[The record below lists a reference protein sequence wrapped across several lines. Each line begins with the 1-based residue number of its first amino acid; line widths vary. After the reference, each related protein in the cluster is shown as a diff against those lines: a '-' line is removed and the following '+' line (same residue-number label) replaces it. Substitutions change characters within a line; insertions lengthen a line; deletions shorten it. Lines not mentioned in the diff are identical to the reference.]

1 VPRVEFRHK
10 PRLKE
15 QWEHEAHLLHWWW
28 KRRIRKKLHCRELG
42 HITGKARQESGTCGF
57 GPGRL
62 QPSYPPWPENPPRGL
77 DAVIDKTT
85 NSLEDVALSTTI
97 PNLYLISSTKCSLEI
112 ANLFYAQ
119 KLKVINAIQNLPFA
133 YVLLDLGPGIHF
145 NTLDFFLIA
154 TEGLFVATPEP
165 TAIENTFVFIKSI
178 YLRKLKLALKEANM
192 WHICQEEV
200 AKLSKG
206 ALKSP
211 LDLINILV
219 GRILEN
225 GAVFKDLLS
234 GLKFSLILNKFR
246 GQVTEDLGEQL
257 VEVCNRHLYPSFDFL
272 GNISYDSRVY
282 ESILARNI
290 FIRKYPY
297 TKTVSDLQNMAR
309 RLTGEKQQPIQI
321 KALK

>member
-1 VPRVEFRHK
+1 M
-10 PRLKE
+10 
-15 QWEHEAHLLHWWW
+15 
-28 KRRIRKKLHCRELG
+28 RRIYSIGGGKGGSGKSFIAASLGIFLAKQGKKVVLVDLDLGASNLHTLLG
-42 HITGKARQESGTCGF
+42 QRIPQ
-57 GPGRL
+57 
-62 QPSYPPWPENPPRGL
+62 RGL
-77 DAVIDKTT
+77 DAFIDKTT

-112 ANLFYAQ
+112 ANFFYAQ
-119 KLKVINAIQNLPFA
+119 KLKVINAIKNLPFA
-133 YVLLDLGPGIHF
+133 YVLLDLGPGINF

-219 GRILEN
+219 GRNLEN
-225 GAVFKDLLS
+225 GTVFKDLLS

-321 KALK
+321 KASK

>member
-1 VPRVEFRHK
+1 
-10 PRLKE
+10 
-15 QWEHEAHLLHWWW
+15 
-28 KRRIRKKLHCRELG
+28 
-42 HITGKARQESGTCGF
+42 
-57 GPGRL
+57 
-62 QPSYPPWPENPPRGL
+62 
-77 DAVIDKTT
+77 
-85 NSLEDVALSTTI
+85 
-97 PNLYLISSTKCSLEI
+97 
-112 ANLFYAQ
+112 
-119 KLKVINAIQNLPFA
+119 
-133 YVLLDLGPGIHF
+133 
-145 NTLDFFLIA
+145 
-154 TEGLFVATPEP
+154 
-165 TAIENTFVFIKSI
+165 
-178 YLRKLKLALKEANM
+178 M

-206 ALKSP
+206 TLKSP

-219 GRILEN
+219 GRNLEN
-225 GAVFKDLLS
+225 GTVFKDLLS

-321 KALK
+321 KASK